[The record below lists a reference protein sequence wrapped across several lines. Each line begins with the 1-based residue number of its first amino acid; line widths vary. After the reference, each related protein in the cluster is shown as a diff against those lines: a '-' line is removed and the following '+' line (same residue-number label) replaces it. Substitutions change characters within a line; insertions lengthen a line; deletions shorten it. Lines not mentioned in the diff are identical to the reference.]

1 VIFDSFD
8 KREWVG
14 WAGKI
19 LMPKLHGEIEVERLA
34 AVMVKKRRAEE
45 EWRE

>member
-14 WAGKI
+14 WAGKT
-19 LMPKLHGEIEVERLA
+19 LMPKLHGEIEAEKLA
-34 AVMVKKRRAEE
+34 AAMVEKRQAEE
-45 EWRE
+45 ER